1 MLANQTASH
10 SLIKFVRFIKLTRAP
25 IFFFGDQIC
34 INRPAL
40 LLRNQEVIVTVLIKS
55 AEEEEVCEG
64 AFSELRAHS
73 FYLAIDNST
82 SKAPGLDRTHRWSL
96 KGASD
101 HQDTQCVD
109 F

>member
-10 SLIKFVRFIKLTRAP
+10 SLIKLVRFIKLTRAP
-25 IFFFGDQIC
+25 IFFCDQIF

-64 AFSELRAHS
+64 AFFELRAHV
-73 FYLAIDNST
+73 T
-82 SKAPGLDRTHRWSL
+82 
-96 KGASD
+96 
-101 HQDTQCVD
+101 
-109 F
+109 